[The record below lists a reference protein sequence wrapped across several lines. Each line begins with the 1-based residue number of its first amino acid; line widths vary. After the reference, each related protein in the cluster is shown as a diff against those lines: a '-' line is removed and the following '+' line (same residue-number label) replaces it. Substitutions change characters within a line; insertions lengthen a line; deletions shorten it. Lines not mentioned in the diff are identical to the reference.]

1 MNDLYEYKAN
11 KYKLKYLKL
20 KRKYI
25 AEGGDISNIINKED
39 FKKLNITDEYKV
51 PTYNEDLTGIFL
63 NNDSFHKI
71 LVIQN
76 HDPKNY
82 NTPKIE
88 YIGGIEYN
96 YEFFNTK
103 YNIITKYFGKGKKLN
118 LKRNSKYYYIIC
130 ETLSKEYNFDGIHFK
145 EILNSLKTSID
156 NLIKNLYNNNYIL
169 DNINE
174 SNMTIKS
181 NKVYFF
187 NYNNLR
193 IIKDENEKNND
204 IKALVKFIRWL
215 FESIFESVGTHK
227 DIKIDYLPIYYG
239 TLELLEQLYEDD
251 KNNKIYDPDTL
262 SRKLEVIINSIIEPN
277 EKIDIDFIKQKHEFF
292 ITRFITKLDKII
304 INNDNDNDIVKYING
319 INKLYD
325 TMYRTQYYKKIYDFN
340 FEKIIEIFKN
350 IIKNKSNV
358 LNIEKINY
366 INTLLDKTDYM
377 IKLSIDKFI
386 NIITNKIEII
396 YKTDININQDIYQEI
411 DEYINTNNINKID
424 KNNEKYIKLFNF
436 ISICPSHK
444 LAVLDLFNHI
454 KEKLEKI

>member
-25 AEGGDISNIINKED
+25 AEGGNVSNIINKED
-39 FKKLNITDEYKV
+39 LKKLNIIDIYNV
-51 PTYNEDLTGIFL
+51 PTYNNSLTGQLFDTNGY
-63 NNDSFHKI
+63 NNI
-71 LVIQN
+71 VIIKKY
-76 HDPKNY
+76 DPENY

-88 YIGGIEYN
+88 YIGEIEYN

-103 YNIITKYFGKGKKLN
+103 YNIITKYLGKKI
-118 LKRNSKYYYIIC
+118 KRNSKYYYIIC

-193 IIKDENEKNND
+193 IIIDENEKNND

-215 FESIFESVGTHK
+215 FESIFESVRTHK

-262 SRKLEVIINSIIEPN
+262 SRKLKVIINSIIEPN
-277 EKIDIDFIKQKHEFF
+277 EKIDIDFIKQKQEFF
-292 ITRFITKLDKII
+292 IIRFITKLDKII

-325 TMYRTQYYKKIYDFN
+325 TMHRTQYYKKIYDFN
-340 FEKIIEIFKN
+340 FEKIIEIFQD
-350 IIKNKSNV
+350 IIKYKSNV

-396 YKTDININQDIYQEI
+396 YKTDIYINQDIYQEI

-444 LAVLDLFNHI
+444 PAVLDLFYHI